1 MVEQEISKRT
11 GTQLEI
17 SKILALLEF
26 LDNAHTARE
35 QKIINQLILIT
46 KMFISKCKYAKM
58 DLTYT

>member
-17 SKILALLEF
+17 SKIIALLEF

-35 QKIINQLILIT
+35 QKMINQLILI
-46 KMFISKCKYAKM
+46 A
-58 DLTYT
+58 